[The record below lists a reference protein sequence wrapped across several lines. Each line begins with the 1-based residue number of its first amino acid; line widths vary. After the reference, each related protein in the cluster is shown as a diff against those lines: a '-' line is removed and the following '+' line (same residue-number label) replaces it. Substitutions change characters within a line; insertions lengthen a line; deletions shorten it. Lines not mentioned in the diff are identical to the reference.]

1 MAFFEE
7 LGKKVSKAAQT
18 AAKKSS
24 ELVEITKLNA
34 NISAQEDKIKKC
46 YIKMGQLCFTQYKAD
61 KLESNELSDICKEI
75 VEYQE
80 KIKELNEQIA
90 KVKSDAGEDVSDE
103 VIMSSEQ
110 ENIMPVNEAAVSL
123 DKDNTAI

>member
-1 MAFFEE
+1 MAFFEDF
-7 LGKKVSKAAQT
+7 GKKVSKVAQT

-24 ELVEITKLNA
+24 DLVEITKLNA

-61 KLESNELSDICKEI
+61 KLESDDLKDICKEI
-75 VEYQE
+75 VDYQE

-90 KVKSDAGEDVSDE
+90 KVKSDAQEDISDE
-103 VIMSSEQ
+103 VT
-110 ENIMPVNEAAVSL
+110 VNETAVSL
-123 DKDNTAI
+123 DKNNAAQ